1 MVVLYSSTVT
11 LTSIK
16 IWVGTPLKNM
26 LLKLIRL
33 KDSDFIKEGLNIIV
47 GEFSFML
54 GYLTNL
60 IDILSLLKNA
70 GKDSF

>member
-1 MVVLYSSTVT
+1 
-11 LTSIK
+11 
-16 IWVGTPLKNM
+16 M